1 MSEIISGILL
11 ITGAVFVLLAA
22 IGLLRMPDLFLRLSA
37 TSKAATLGVGLIMLA
52 TVSHFDDVSVTSRSV
67 AVIVFLLMTIPVAAH
82 MIGRAAYFNGT
93 PLWNGTLRDE
103 LKGRYDHKSHRLD
116 CPPGITEE
124 EVNHD

>member
-11 ITGAVFVLLAA
+11 ITGAAFVLLAA

-37 TSKAATLGVGLIMLA
+37 TSKAATLGVGLVLLA
-52 TVSHFDDVSVTSRSV
+52 TVSHFDDISITSRAI
-67 AVIVFLLMTIPVAAH
+67 AVIVFVLMTIPVAAH

-103 LKGRYDHKSHRLD
+103 LKGRYDHTSHRLE
-116 CPPGITEE
+116 CPPGMDEKKHE
-124 EVNHD
+124 